1 MSEEQ
6 KEMQVEAAEKAA
18 KKVAP
23 VTTAEPEENFD
34 WDAYENDAVVP
45 ASEKDALTQKY
56 AETLSKVG
64 EKEVVEGTV
73 ISMNKREVVVN
84 IGYKSDGIISLNEF
98 RYNPEL
104 KVGDSLKMVLNMG
117 DDQVEKTFEIGAIGD
132 YYESLGGSSFYL
144 PQSVLEKM
152 NPNNLNYTLE
162 ITVNDQKKNSA
173 YQELQALADNSEYL
187 VTGSY
192 EEQLQKW
199 EKNMRLMSVL
209 CYAFLI
215 ILGGIG
221 IMNLVNTMMNSI
233 YTRRRELGMIQAIGM
248 SEKQLIRMLQLEGI
262 IYTLGTLAVSVG
274 IGSLVGYGAF
284 LYAKTKHIF
293 QISEYHF
300 PVVPAVLLICVVAFL
315 QVLLTYGVSAN
326 FRKLSL
332 IDRIRYA
339 E

>member
-1 MSEEQ
+1 M
-6 KEMQVEAAEKAA
+6 
-18 KKVAP
+18 
-23 VTTAEPEENFD
+23 
-34 WDAYENDAVVP
+34 
-45 ASEKDALTQKY
+45 
-56 AETLSKVG
+56 
-64 EKEVVEGTV
+64 
-73 ISMNKREVVVN
+73 
-84 IGYKSDGIISLNEF
+84 
-98 RYNPEL
+98 
-104 KVGDSLKMVLNMG
+104 
-117 DDQVEKTFEIGAIGD
+117 
-132 YYESLGGSSFYL
+132 
-144 PQSVLEKM
+144 
-152 NPNNLNYTLE
+152 
-162 ITVNDQKKNSA
+162 NDQKKNSA

-192 EEQLQKW
+192 EEQLQEW

-274 IGSLVGYGAF
+274 IGSLVGYGTF
-284 LYAKTKHIF
+284 LYAKTKHMF

>member
-1 MSEEQ
+1 MIEFGKLE
-6 KEMQVEAAEKAA
+6 
-18 KKVAP
+18 
-23 VTTAEPEENFD
+23 
-34 WDAYENDAVVP
+34 YY
-45 ASEKDALTQKY
+45 L
-56 AETLSKVG
+56 L
-64 EKEVVEGTV
+64 
-73 ISMNKREVVVN
+73 VVN
-84 IGYKSDGIISLNEF
+84 A
-98 RYNPEL
+98 
-104 KVGDSLKMVLNMG
+104 
-117 DDQVEKTFEIGAIGD
+117 IGALAYLINLLLYRHTANGRID
-132 YYESLGGSSFYL
+132 VIVTIVSLLGGSAGMLLMILLFDRKAEKENMMSRVFIICIFIIQVIMLLIFEGHHAEHFTFAFWKFFAEHRILLIYL
-144 PQSVLEKM
+144 
-152 NPNNLNYTLE
+152 
-162 ITVNDQKKNSA
+162 
-173 YQELQALADNSEYL
+173 
-187 VTGSY
+187 
-192 EEQLQKW
+192 
-199 EKNMRLMSVL
+199 
-209 CYAFLI
+209 
-215 ILGGIG
+215 G

>member
-1 MSEEQ
+1 MIR
-6 KEMQVEAAEKAA
+6 KRTVHIR
-18 KKVAP
+18 
-23 VTTAEPEENFD
+23 NF
-34 WDAYENDAVVP
+34 
-45 ASEKDALTQKY
+45 
-56 AETLSKVG
+56 
-64 EKEVVEGTV
+64 
-73 ISMNKREVVVN
+73 RH
-84 IGYKSDGIISLNEF
+84 F
-98 RYNPEL
+98 
-104 KVGDSLKMVLNMG
+104 
-117 DDQVEKTFEIGAIGD
+117 
-132 YYESLGGSSFYL
+132 
-144 PQSVLEKM
+144 
-152 NPNNLNYTLE
+152 
-162 ITVNDQKKNSA
+162 
-173 YQELQALADNSEYL
+173 ADNSEYL

-192 EEQLQKW
+192 EEQLQEW

-209 CYAFLI
+209 CYAFLV

-233 YTRRRELGMIQAIGM
+233 YTRRRELGMIQAIGCL
-248 SEKQLIRMLQLEGI
+248 KNRLIRMLQLEGI

-284 LYAKTKHIF
+284 LYAKTRHMF

>member
-104 KVGDSLKMVLNMG
+104 KVGDKVEVYVETQEDKKGQLTLSHKQARALRSWDRVNEALVLRSTLNR
-117 DDQVEKTFEIGAIGD
+117 
-132 YYESLGGSSFYL
+132 
-144 PQSVLEKM
+144 SV
-152 NPNNLNYTLE
+152 
-162 ITVNDQKKNSA
+162 ITT
-173 YQELQALADNSEYL
+173 Y
-187 VTGSY
+187 
-192 EEQLQKW
+192 
-199 EKNMRLMSVL
+199 MSVKQWNSKWL
-209 CYAFLI
+209 KSTRNSKTLLYHTKLLSKLNWNSRRKTLFLNWKKDRY
-215 ILGGIG
+215 LK
-221 IMNLVNTMMNSI
+221 
-233 YTRRRELGMIQAIGM
+233 ELL
-248 SEKQLIRMLQLEGI
+248 K
-262 IYTLGTLAVSVG
+262 
-274 IGSLVGYGAF
+274 
-284 LYAKTKHIF
+284 
-293 QISEYHF
+293 IS
-300 PVVPAVLLICVVAFL
+300 
-315 QVLLTYGVSAN
+315 LLTVYSSTSVAKKSCIDSIRN
-326 FRKLSL
+326 IWLWFRIPRFHST
-332 IDRIRYA
+332 R
-339 E
+339 

>member
-104 KVGDSLKMVLNMG
+104 KVGDK
-117 DDQVEKTFEIGAIGD
+117 VEVYVETQEDKKGQLTLSHKQARALRSWDRVNEA
-132 YYESLGGSSFYL
+132 
-144 PQSVLEKM
+144 LEKD
-152 NPNNLNYTLE
+152 E
-162 ITVNDQKKNSA
+162 IIKGFVKCRTKGGMIVDVFGI
-173 YQELQALADNSEYL
+173 E
-187 VTGSY
+187 
-192 EEQLQKW
+192 
-199 EKNMRLMSVL
+199 
-209 CYAFLI
+209 AFLPW
-215 ILGGIG
+215 LKS
-221 IMNLVNTMMNSI
+221 TRNSKTLL
-233 YTRRRELGMIQAIGM
+233 YHTKLLSKLNSNSRRKTLFLNWKKDRYLKELL
-248 SEKQLIRMLQLEGI
+248 K
-262 IYTLGTLAVSVG
+262 
-274 IGSLVGYGAF
+274 
-284 LYAKTKHIF
+284 
-293 QISEYHF
+293 IS
-300 PVVPAVLLICVVAFL
+300 
-315 QVLLTYGVSAN
+315 LLTVYSSTSVA
-326 FRKLSL
+326 
-332 IDRIRYA
+332 
-339 E
+339 